1 MKRIEEQQE
10 AREREHSG
18 EELRYKTRASQV
30 AEHYNQRR
38 ELGVEGRMHTKIT
51 GLRLF
56 NNWIKSLLIRQ
67 YAFAGSRVLDLG
79 CGKGGDLR
87 KWSIAGIAEYVGMDI
102 AQVSV
107 QQAQRRFADMQNPR
121 FKACFFAQDCYAEP
135 LEKTMR
141 PADYQADVIS
151 AQFCLHYAFESEAKA
166 RQMMHNVAS
175 HLVSGGA
182 FICTIPNSNWLV
194 KRARSAGTRS
204 FGNSVYQVEFAS
216 PLQDIGR
223 FGTAYSFTLD
233 EAVEDC
239 TEYLVHLPT
248 FIQLAKEHQL
258 ELELCCSFHQLFAE
272 HKQQRASMD
281 LFHRMRVLDA
291 QRPEISLDEWEAV
304 GIYLAVAFRKK

>member
-1 MKRIEEQQE
+1 MKSVEEQRK
-10 AREREHSG
+10 AREDEHASD
-18 EELRYKTRASQV
+18 ELRHKSGARHV

-56 NNWIKSLLIRQ
+56 NNWVKSLLIRQ

-107 QQAQRRFADMQNPR
+107 QQAQRRFADMHNAR
-121 FKACFFAQDCYAEP
+121 FLARFFAQDCYAA
-135 LEKTMR
+135 K
-141 PADYQADVIS
+141 
-151 AQFCLHYAFESEAKA
+151 AKA
-166 RQMMHNVAS
+166 RQMMHNVA
-175 HLVSGGA
+175 
-182 FICTIPNSNWLV
+182 
-194 KRARSAGTRS
+194 KRARSAGTRT
-204 FGNSVYQVEFAS
+204 FGNSVYQVEFAR
-216 PLQDIGR
+216 PLHDIKR

-248 FIQLAKEHQL
+248 FVQLAREHQL
-258 ELELCCSFHQLFAE
+258 ELELCCNFHELFATHTHE
-272 HKQQRASMD
+272 RSSME

-291 QRPEISLDEWEAV
+291 QRPQISPDEWEAV

>member
-121 FKACFFAQDCYAEP
+121 FKACFFAQDCYAVE
-135 LEKTMR
+135 
-141 PADYQADVIS
+141 
-151 AQFCLHYAFESEAKA
+151 
-166 RQMMHNVAS
+166 
-175 HLVSGGA
+175 
-182 FICTIPNSNWLV
+182 

>member
-121 FKACFFAQDCYAEP
+121 FKACFFAQDCYA
-135 LEKTMR
+135 
-141 PADYQADVIS
+141 
-151 AQFCLHYAFESEAKA
+151 
-166 RQMMHNVAS
+166 
-175 HLVSGGA
+175 
-182 FICTIPNSNWLV
+182 
-194 KRARSAGTRS
+194 
-204 FGNSVYQVEFAS
+204 VEFAS